1 MKLEDLIFW
10 KIAVLLIILL
20 TVVMFP
26 MIAFPGSSD
35 AQTEEGSACKDSSC
49 IEGKWGIN
57 IVAIRLSAK
66 GYMLDFRY
74 KVVDPKKSL
83 PIFDP
88 KINPYIIDQASGA
101 KCFVPSAPKTGSLR
115 QKTRNPETNRDYFI
129 LFSNPGRL
137 VKAGNKVTLV
147 IGDFKAENLT
157 VE

>member
-1 MKLEDLIFW
+1 MAICC
-10 KIAVLLIILL
+10 I
-20 TVVMFP
+20 
-26 MIAFPGSSD
+26 SSEI
-35 AQTEEGSACKDSSC
+35 QNQEEDSSC
-49 IEGKWGIN
+49 GASCIEEKWGIK

-66 GYMLDFRY
+66 GYMFDFRY
-74 KVVDPKKSL
+74 KVIDPEKSL

-88 KINPYIIDQASGA
+88 KVNPYIIDQASGT

-115 QKTRNPETNRDYFI
+115 QKTRTPEANRDYFI
-129 LFSNPGRL
+129 LFANPGRL

>member
-1 MKLEDLIFW
+1 MFKTVRFHRW
-10 KIAVLLIILL
+10 LLIILFVWL
-20 TVVMFP
+20 IHLLLSV
-26 MIAFPGSSD
+26 
-35 AQTEEGSACKDSSC
+35 TECDSSFRDQDSK
-49 IEGKWGIN
+49 IDTQQNQLSLEKKWGIK

-74 KVVDPKKSL
+74 KVIDPKKSL

-115 QKTRNPETNRDYFI
+115 QKTRNPEANRDYFI
-129 LFSNPGRL
+129 LFANPGRL